1 MTLRPRFR
9 NVLVATD
16 FSASADLAFQR
27 AAWLP
32 LAPDPTFHVLAVT
45 PEGVPSRMAA
55 ELDRDVKSM
64 LAKASAE
71 LAASVEQKSGK
82 AKVVPAVLRGT
93 PFAEILRHARAEGV
107 ELIVLGRHGTWRIRD
122 LFIGSTAERVVRKG
136 EAPVLIVSQPA
147 SGRYQRPVA
156 AVDVEDNSSQIVQFA
171 AELLDEQA
179 GPLTLLHASNLP
191 FESTLAR
198 SWSSDLMEDYRRE
211 REETANAA
219 MRRFAAGLEGLG
231 LPLEVVVRS
240 GDPRG
245 VIIRELLH
253 QRADLVALGTHG
265 RSGLAHAVLGS
276 VAEWII
282 WSAPCDVAITRPEP
296 RAGES

>member
-16 FSASADLAFQR
+16 FSANAALALER

-32 LAPDPTFHVLAVT
+32 LAPDPTLHVLTVA
-45 PEGVPSRMAA
+45 PEDVPIRMAA

-64 LAKASAE
+64 LAKARAE
-71 LAASVEQKSGK
+71 LAASIEQRIGK

-93 PFAEILRHARAEGV
+93 PFAEILRCAQSEGV
-107 ELIVLGRHGTWRIRD
+107 ELIVLGRHGTWKVRD

-136 EAPVLIVSQPA
+136 DTPVLIVSQPA
-147 SGRYQRPVA
+147 SGPYQRPVA
-156 AVDVEDNSSQIVQFA
+156 AVDVEDNSSRIVRLA
-171 AELLDEQA
+171 AELLDGQTW
-179 GPLTLLHASNLP
+179 PLMLLHASNVP

-198 SWSSDLMEDYRRE
+198 SWSPDLMDDYRRE

-219 MRRFAAGLEGLG
+219 LRRFAAGLEGLG
-231 LPLEVVVRS
+231 VPLEVVVRS

-245 VIIRELLH
+245 VITRELIH
-253 QRADLVALGTHG
+253 HRADLVALGTHG
-265 RSGLAHAVLGS
+265 RSGLAHALLGS
-276 VAEWII
+276 VAEWLI
-282 WSAPCDVAITRPEP
+282 WSAPCDVAIARPEML
-296 RAGES
+296 AFQ